1 MTYDDLAGHEFVHS
15 EHGRLTVIEYNHAGQ
30 VFCYD
35 TKGHYVIIQSDD
47 PEFDKAE
54 ETFATEEEIEFI
66 DFGEEL
72 LADIEARGI
81 IIVVDENNDVSVKVK
96 NLMPEDAK
104 HIIRVLDDI
113 FSDPFEGRYVAN

>member
-1 MTYDDLAGHEFVHS
+1 MTYDDLAGHEFVHKD
-15 EHGRLTVIEYNHAGQ
+15 HGRLTVIEYNHAGQ

-35 TKGHYVIIQSDD
+35 DKGHYYIIQSDD

-81 IIVVDENNDVSVKVK
+81 IIVVDEYNDVSVKAK

>member
-15 EHGRLTVIEYNHAGQ
+15 EHGRLTVIEYNHIGQ

-54 ETFATEEEIEFI
+54 EVFADEAEIDFI

-72 LADIEARGI
+72 LADVEARGI
-81 IIVVDENNDVSVKVK
+81 IIVVDDNNDVSVKAK
-96 NLMPEDAK
+96 NLMPKDAK

>member
-35 TKGHYVIIQSDD
+35 VKGRYYIIQADD

-54 ETFATEEEIEFI
+54 EVFADEAEIEFI

-81 IIVVDENNDVSVKVK
+81 IIVVDEYNDVSVKAK

-104 HIIRVLDDI
+104 LIIRTLDDI

>member
-1 MTYDDLAGHEFVHS
+1 MTFDDLAGHEFVHS

-35 TKGHYVIIQSDD
+35 VKGRYYIIQADD

-54 ETFATEEEIEFI
+54 EVFADEAEIDFI

-81 IIVVDENNDVSVKVK
+81 IIVVDENNFVHAKGK
-96 NLMPEDAK
+96 NLEYQDMIT
-104 HIIRVLDDI
+104 IIRYLDDK
-113 FSDPFEGRYVAN
+113 FSEPFEGRYVAN